1 MATRRS
7 GTGSVRHGIVGKSPA
22 IRAALSDLALVAP
35 TAAAVLLH
43 GESGSGKELFAREL
57 HRASGRLGD
66 FVAVNCAAIPEAI
79 LESMLFG
86 HRRGAFTGADR
97 ASPGLIAAAD
107 RGTLFL
113 DEIAELPAA
122 AQGKLLRVLQQR
134 AVLAVGETRER
145 PVDVRVVTASHRG
158 LADEVEAGRFRAD
171 LYYRLARFEIDIPPL
186 RERGDDVVLVARHI
200 LRRGLDGLPPCS
212 LRPSAEPLLLGHD
225 WPGNVR
231 ELENVL
237 FRAALRAGGDAVGAT
252 QLAAATPVFGTA
264 PVPLRDRVVRAV
276 ADAGTDG
283 VGSRQL
289 AVDLGVSRPALKRA
303 IGRLVEG
310 GEIATQGT
318 GRGTRYVVRSPADD
332 GLEPRE
338 VAALRIARKHGRVTR
353 ASLANASDLPTR
365 TAGRVL
371 ARLVEKG
378 RLRHDGR
385 KGNMAGYVLEA
396 SGPPRSA
403 GP

>member
-7 GTGSVRHGIVGKSPA
+7 GTGSARHGIVGKSPA
-22 IRAALSDLALVAP
+22 IRAALADLALVAP

-57 HRASGRLGD
+57 HRASGRSGE

-97 ASPGLIAAAD
+97 AAPGLIAAAD

-158 LADEVEAGRFRAD
+158 LAGEVEAGRFRAD
-171 LYYRLARFEIDIPPL
+171 LCYRLARFEIDIPPL

-237 FRAALRAGGDAVGAT
+237 FRAALRAGGDPVGAT
-252 QLAAATPVFGTA
+252 QLAAAAPFFGAA
-264 PVPLRDRVVRAV
+264 PVPLRDRVVRVV

-283 VGSRQL
+283 MGSRQL
-289 AVDLGVSRPALKRA
+289 AVELGVSRPALKRA
-303 IGRLVEG
+303 IGRLVELG
-310 GEIATQGT
+310 DLETQGT
-318 GRGTRYVVRSPADD
+318 GRGTRYVLPSIEVA

-338 VAALRIARKHGRVTR
+338 AIALQLAKSRGRVTR
-353 ASLANASDLPTR
+353 ASLADEAQLATR

-371 ARLVEKG
+371 ARLLQRG
-378 RLRHDGR
+378 LLRRDGR
-385 KGNMAGYVLEA
+385 GGSTAGYVLA
-396 SGPPRSA
+396 NLTS
-403 GP
+403 